1 MNEMNN
7 TLELA
12 YREVSG
18 QIAYYLDQLPNE
30 CYAMSLPLLSG
41 NSIGKHFR
49 HILEIVE
56 TLASGSNVVCY
67 DKRERK
73 VLYEQSKEAFLAR
86 FDELNTKLFQREW
99 NESLQIKHDPAPGN
113 LPLSYYTSSFGR
125 ELLYNLEHIIHHLA
139 IIKLASLS
147 IDHGHCVPEKF
158 GIAFSTLYATNA

>member
-12 YREVSG
+12 YREVSD
-18 QIAYYLDQLPNE
+18 QISSYLDKLPNE

-49 HILEIVE
+49 HILEIIE
-56 TLASGSNVVCY
+56 ALALGSDVVCY

-73 VLYEQSKEAFLAR
+73 EIYEQSKEAFLAR
-86 FDELNTKLFQREW
+86 FEELNERLFTREW
-99 NESLQIKHDPAPGN
+99 NVSLQIKHDPAPGH
-113 LPLSYYTSSFGR
+113 LPVAYYTSSYGR
-125 ELLYNLEHIIHHLA
+125 ELLYNLEHVIHHLA
-139 IIKLASLS
+139 LVKLASLS
-147 IDHGHCVPEKF
+147 IDHGHCVPERF